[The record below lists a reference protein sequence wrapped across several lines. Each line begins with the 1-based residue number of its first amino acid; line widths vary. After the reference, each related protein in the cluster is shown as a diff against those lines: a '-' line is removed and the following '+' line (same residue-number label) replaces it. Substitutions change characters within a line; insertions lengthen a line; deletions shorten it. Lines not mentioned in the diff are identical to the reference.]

1 LHESILSHKELFQ
14 GLQKIFFISYC
25 NDQTRQVM
33 PMQLTSVAFGEDGDQ
48 PFDGPEDGSVDDD
61 GGLLLALVVDVS
73 QSEPETKEFQRFTSS
88 IYKSNTQ
95 NCLS

>member
-1 LHESILSHKELFQ
+1 
-14 GLQKIFFISYC
+14 
-25 NDQTRQVM
+25 M

-48 PFDGPEDGSVDDD
+48 PFDGPKDGSVDDD